1 MKAFSTR
8 NLASGPLAARMLALT
23 IALAATSSTAQSV
36 GWQARWDGGL
46 VDSAAAG
53 WDIAQGPNGQIYAA
67 GDIWN
72 GARRDFLTLAWNPA
86 GDLLWYRVK
95 DGINESN
102 DIPAHLIVDADGHV
116 IVVGTATR
124 STAS

>member
-53 WDIAQGPNGQIYAA
+53 WDIAQGLAQDAELNVRPG
-67 GDIWN
+67 
-72 GARRDFLTLAWNPA
+72 RRT
-86 GDLLWYRVK
+86 
-95 DGINESN
+95 
-102 DIPAHLIVDADGHV
+102 
-116 IVVGTATR
+116 
-124 STAS
+124 